1 MLERAAFHDLTR
13 VDDRDLIAD
22 LGDNAQI
29 MRDHDHGGI
38 IFFLQILHEFE
49 YLRLNGHIQRGSRL
63 ISNQQLG
70 IAGQRHR
77 NDHALLH
84 AAGKLVRVLKG
95 ALCGDAHRLQHAD
108 RFELCRVLGDAL
120 VVADSLRD
128 LVGHRHGGVQRGHGI
143 LKDHRDFLAAELPV
157 FVLAESGQI
166 LSVKNDAAALNA
178 SGRTGDKAHNGQ
190 CRRCLAGAGLADQPQ
205 RLTGLQR
212 ERNAVDS
219 LDHAV
224 VGMKPDDKILDLQ
237 QIFFFHGFN
246 PSFPVSASCAD
257 PVRRAGRLP
266 SASGR

>member
-1 MLERAAFHDLTR
+1 M
-13 VDDRDLIAD
+13 
-22 LGDNAQI
+22 
-29 MRDHDHGGI
+29 
-38 IFFLQILHEFE
+38 
-49 YLRLNGHIQRGSRL
+49 
-63 ISNQQLG
+63 
-70 IAGQRHR
+70 
-77 NDHALLH
+77 
-84 AAGKLVRVLKG
+84 
-95 ALCGDAHRLQHAD
+95 
-108 RFELCRVLGDAL
+108 
-120 VVADSLRD
+120 
-128 LVGHRHGGVQRGHGI
+128 
-143 LKDHRDFLAAELPV
+143 
-157 FVLAESGQI
+157 LAESGQI

-237 QIFFFHGFN
+237 QIFSFHSFN